1 MPQHV
6 SAEIICCYERAR
18 RAREKAD
25 AAATSDARST
35 YLAAETGWLGL
46 ARSFELRQRQSKFVN
61 EAATNTSASPVIR
74 MARER
79 GRAFDPDV
87 VAILS
92 SAFQAVVT
100 NLSLSD
106 DDDAVALRAAQR
118 ILDLAA
124 QGERDPERLK
134 VATLAC
140 VANRPAKSRR
150 NRLCRGTKISLAR
163 RRQNNGHR

>member
-1 MPQHV
+1 
-6 SAEIICCYERAR
+6 
-18 RAREKAD
+18 
-25 AAATSDARST
+25 
-35 YLAAETGWLGL
+35 
-46 ARSFELRQRQSKFVN
+46 VN

-100 NLSLSD
+100 DLSLSD

-140 VANRPAKSRR
+140 VAK
-150 NRLCRGTKISLAR
+150 
-163 RRQNNGHR
+163 

>member
-1 MPQHV
+1 
-6 SAEIICCYERAR
+6 
-18 RAREKAD
+18 
-25 AAATSDARST
+25 
-35 YLAAETGWLGL
+35 
-46 ARSFELRQRQSKFVN
+46 VN
-61 EAATNTSASPVIR
+61 EAVTNTSASPVIR

-92 SAFQAVVT
+92 SAFRAVVAD
-100 NLSLSD
+100 LSLSD

-134 VATLAC
+134 TATLAC
-140 VANRPAKSRR
+140 MAK
-150 NRLCRGTKISLAR
+150 
-163 RRQNNGHR
+163 

>member
-1 MPQHV
+1 
-6 SAEIICCYERAR
+6 
-18 RAREKAD
+18 
-25 AAATSDARST
+25 
-35 YLAAETGWLGL
+35 
-46 ARSFELRQRQSKFVN
+46 
-61 EAATNTSASPVIR
+61 VIR

-79 GRAFDPDV
+79 GRAFAPDV

-100 NLSLSD
+100 DLGLSD

-140 VANRPAKSRR
+140 VAR
-150 NRLCRGTKISLAR
+150 
-163 RRQNNGHR
+163 